1 MRFVLPGKVDQII
14 KTLKSAGFEA
24 YAVGGCVR
32 DLMLG
37 RRPNDWDITTNARP
51 EQVKALFKRTFDT
64 GIKHGTVTVILKG
77 EHFEV
82 TTYRVDGIYEDGRH
96 PKEVTFT
103 GSLRE
108 DLKRRDFTINA
119 FACNDEE
126 GLIDE
131 FNGTE
136 DLKNGIIRAV
146 GDARE
151 RFGEDALRILRA
163 FRFAAQLGFSIEA
176 ETLKAAG
183 ELADS
188 LKNISAERIYEEFG
202 KLICSPHPEI
212 LRDMYAAGITAVIL
226 PEFDI
231 CMKTEQK
238 NKHHLYTVGEHT
250 IRALM
255 ADAGDPL
262 HMAAEYVTED
272 EWREFVSVYKKIRE
286 SYDFGEKSIQKK
298 IRYAL
303 LFHDLGKPA
312 CMTEDEEGS
321 RHFKGHA
328 EVSEKMASDILR
340 RFHSDNDT
348 IDTVKKLV
356 KYHDH
361 RPDAK
366 KNLIRRAMNRTGD
379 DYILL
384 FPVRVA
390 DTLAQSPYMRKEKL
404 KYEAAVME
412 LYLSIISDG
421 ECVSL
426 SDLAVNGSDLIKAG
440 ISPGPALGEKL
451 KELLDLVLEDPECNT
466 KEFLLSKL

>member
-1 MRFVLPGKVDQII
+1 MKIVLPGKVDEII
-14 KTLKSAGFEA
+14 KTLRNAGFEA

-32 DLMLG
+32 DLLLM
-37 RRPNDWDITTNARP
+37 RRPNDWDITTNAKP
-51 EQVKALFKRTFDT
+51 EEVKALFKRTFDT

-82 TTYRVDGIYEDGRH
+82 TTYRVDGVYEDGRH

-103 GSLRE
+103 RSLKE

-119 FACNDEE
+119 LAYNEEE

-131 FNGTE
+131 FNGRE
-136 DLKNGIIRAV
+136 DLKNGVIRAV
-146 GDARE
+146 GNAEE
-151 RFGEDALRILRA
+151 RFGEDALRILRS
-163 FRFAAQLGFSIEA
+163 FRFAAQLGFTIE
-176 ETLKAAG
+176 ESTLKAA
-183 ELADS
+183 EALAEN
-188 LKNISAERIYEEFG
+188 LRNISAERIYEEFT

-212 LRDMYAAGITAVIL
+212 LRLMYETGITSVIL

-231 CMKTEQK
+231 CMQMDQK
-238 NKHHLYTVGEHT
+238 NKHHLYNVGEHT

-255 ADAGDPL
+255 ADAEDPL
-262 HMAAEYVTED
+262 KISAQYVTDD
-272 EWREFVSVYKKIRE
+272 EWKEFISSYEKIRN
-286 SYDFGEKSIQKK
+286 SFDYGDHDIRKK

-303 LFHDLGKPA
+303 LFHDLGKPS
-312 CMTEDEEGS
+312 CMTEDKNGS

-328 EVSEKMASDILR
+328 LSSERIAGEIFK
-340 RFHSDNDT
+340 RFKSDNDT
-348 IDTVKKLV
+348 SDTVKKLV

-361 RPDAK
+361 RPEAK
-366 KNLIRRAMNRTGD
+366 KNLVRRAMNMIGD
-379 DYILL
+379 DYRLL

-390 DTLAQSPYMRKEKL
+390 DTLAQSSYKRKEKL
-404 KYEAAVME
+404 SYEREIME
-412 LYLSIISDG
+412 LYLEIIHDE

-451 KELLDLVLEDPECNT
+451 KELLDIVLEDPECNT
-466 KEFLLSKL
+466 KEYLLSRL